1 MLVLPPSVAL
11 YLYLDPI
18 DMRKSFNGLSIAARE
33 LVGADPLSGH
43 LFIFLNRS
51 RNLCKIL
58 WWSSGGFCLLCKRL
72 SRGRF
77 VLPERSLLDPSHVR
91 IDAGQLAVFLEGLD
105 LSAGKNN
112 RLWSP
117 LAIQ

>member
-1 MLVLPPSVAL
+1 MKL

-43 LFIFLNRS
+43 LFIFLNRN

-58 WWSSGGFCLLCKRL
+58 WWSSGGFCLFCKRL

-77 VLPERSLLDPSHVR
+77 ALPERPLLDPSHIQ
-91 IDAGQLAVFLEGLD
+91 IDAAQLTVLLEGLD
-105 LSAGKNN
+105 LSQGKNN
-112 RLWSP
+112 SLWKPKS
-117 LAIQ
+117 IE